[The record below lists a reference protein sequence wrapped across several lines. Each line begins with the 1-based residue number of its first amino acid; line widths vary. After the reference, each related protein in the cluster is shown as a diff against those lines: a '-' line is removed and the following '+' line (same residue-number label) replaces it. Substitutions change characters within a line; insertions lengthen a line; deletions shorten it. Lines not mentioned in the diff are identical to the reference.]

1 MNHPILRGLLLL
13 ATVSLSV
20 LPSRLLASGLPI
32 ADLDGMQTV
41 GEARMRVLFWDV
53 YDARLLAPEGS
64 YRDDKPFALAL
75 TYLRALDGEK
85 IAARSIEEM
94 RRQGVSDEAAL
105 ARWYVRLAQ
114 IIPDVAE
121 SDEIVG
127 LAAADGSTRFFL
139 DGEPIGRVEEPGFT
153 RAFFSIWLGEATS
166 EPRLREQLLGV
177 RP

>member
-1 MNHPILRGLLLL
+1 MQNTLLRSLLFVV
-13 ATVSLSV
+13 AVSLAA
-20 LPSRLLASGLPI
+20 LPSRLLASGLPL
-32 ADLDGMQTV
+32 ADLEGMRTV

-53 YDARLLAPEGS
+53 YDARLLAPQGS
-64 YRDDKPFALAL
+64 YRDDQPFALAL
-75 TYLRALDGEK
+75 TYLRTLDGEK

-105 ARWYVRLAQ
+105 ARWYARLAQ

-121 SDEIVG
+121 RDEIVG

-139 DGEPIGRVEEPGFT
+139 DGELIGRVDEPGFT
-153 RAFFSIWLGEATS
+153 QAFFSIWLGEATS